1 MHQHTAKI
9 SAALLM
15 VCVAGANSIFD
26 QAFAKPPVKKAQAR
40 TAHSAP
46 TASGSAATASDGT
59 VVTKNADGSVE
70 VTDGGGSAAGAVE
83 SGGGA
88 VTTGSQKVVA
98 RQVRTGNTHY
108 TDGVTVKRNS
118 DGSVEV
124 SDPPTI
130 ERWGSQAAPATTTH
144 RSTAPKKRKHK

>member
-1 MHQHTAKI
+1 MHKHTAKI

-26 QAFAKPPVKKAQAR
+26 QAFAKAPVKKAR
-40 TAHSAP
+40 TAHTAPVSTAGGTVQSA
-46 TASGSAATASDGT
+46 DGT
-59 VVTKNADGSVE
+59 TITRNADGSVD
-70 VTDGGGSAAGAVE
+70 VTDGGGSAPVAQ

-88 VTTGSQKVVA
+88 VTTGSQKVIA
-98 RQVRTGNTHY
+98 RQVRSGNTHY
-108 TDGVTVKRNS
+108 SDGVTVKRNS

-130 ERWGSQAAPATTTH
+130 ERWGSQAAPATSH
-144 RSTAPKKRKHK
+144 RSTGTKKRKHK